1 MRSWWHEW
9 QNIKMVCSKEK
20 YKTEKDEWDIW
31 WREKSWL
38 WSLIKT
44 VCIFRVAYAQQKQPQ
59 QARSTCRNQNGQTW
73 RWLFSSHTDLYDSW
87 ILLKKNMHTPENQK
101 GDLTKVLQNSKT
113 AEVNK
118 VKDRL
123 ERTDTAWLFYNKN
136 VIITVKYWEKDS
148 EIAMEDWK
156 QNCSWTSKYQS
167 SVSLE
172 NKPKTTKNNG

>member
-1 MRSWWHEW
+1 M
-9 QNIKMVCSKEK
+9 
-20 YKTEKDEWDIW
+20 
-31 WREKSWL
+31 
-38 WSLIKT
+38 
-44 VCIFRVAYAQQKQPQ
+44 
-59 QARSTCRNQNGQTW
+59 
-73 RWLFSSHTDLYDSW
+73 DLYDSW
-87 ILLKKNMHTPENQK
+87 ILLKNPPENQK

-167 SVSLE
+167 PVSLE

>member
-73 RWLFSSHTDLYDSW
+73 RWLFSSHMDLYVSW
-87 ILLKKNMHTPENQK
+87 ILLKRNMHTPENQK

-136 VIITVKYWEKDS
+136 VIITVKYLEKDS

>member
-136 VIITVKYWEKDS
+136 VIITVKYLEKDS

>member
-1 MRSWWHEW
+1 M
-9 QNIKMVCSKEK
+9 
-20 YKTEKDEWDIW
+20 DI
-31 WREKSWL
+31 
-38 WSLIKT
+38 
-44 VCIFRVAYAQQKQPQ
+44 
-59 QARSTCRNQNGQTW
+59 
-73 RWLFSSHTDLYDSW
+73 YDSW
-87 ILLKKNMHTPENQK
+87 ILLKRNMHTPENQK

-136 VIITVKYWEKDS
+136 VIITVKYLEKDS

-167 SVSLE
+167 PVSLE

>member
-73 RWLFSSHTDLYDSW
+73 RWLFSSHMDIYDSW
-87 ILLKKNMHTPENQK
+87 ILLKRNMHTPENQK

-167 SVSLE
+167 PVSLE

>member
-9 QNIKMVCSKEK
+9 QNIKMVCSKEN

-73 RWLFSSHTDLYDSW
+73 RWLFSSHMDIYDSW
-87 ILLKKNMHTPENQK
+87 ILLKRNMHTPENQK

-136 VIITVKYWEKDS
+136 VIITVKYLEKDS

-167 SVSLE
+167 PVSLE